1 MQLWFLSGNWLVQTY
16 QVRNKILRATHVTH
30 SHARDDF
37 VFGNPNARLVAEID
51 AGFVDFGQGF
61 FIDAMRNFYVLKEF

>member
-30 SHARDDF
+30 NLDF

-51 AGFVDFGQGF
+51 AGFMDFGQGF
-61 FIDAMRNFYVLKEF
+61 FIDAMRNFYVLNEF

>member
-1 MQLWFLSGNWLVQTY
+1 
-16 QVRNKILRATHVTH
+16 VTH